1 MKRTANA
8 PPWDRMTH
16 DPTSYLAGDYAAKR
30 DDYFT
35 SARAD
40 YVAQLPANPAASIL
54 ELGCGN
60 GATGALA
67 LAGGKCGLYVGIEMF
82 EPAAAD
88 ARQVL
93 SAVHVGDVAALDLPY
108 PSGTFDAL
116 ICSEVIE
123 HLVDPE
129 PVLRRLI
136 ALLKPGG
143 TIYAS
148 SPNVSHWKIVGRLI
162 RGRFDYEDFGAMDRT
177 HLRWFTPRSYR
188 ALFEA
193 AGAETIF
200 VKRLAPV
207 RGVKKL
213 LLALAGPF
221 RHLLWYQIDYR
232 GRRPGQRE
240 F

>member
-1 MKRTANA
+1 
-8 PPWDRMTH
+8 MTERGGA
-16 DPTSYLAGDYAAKR
+16 YLEGDYAGKR
-30 DDYFT
+30 DDYFG

-40 YVAQLPANPAASIL
+40 YVAELPANPEAAIL

-67 LAGGKCGLYVGIEMF
+67 LAQGKCGTYVGIEMF

-88 ARQVL
+88 ARKVL
-93 SAVHVGDVAALDLPY
+93 THVHLGDVATLDLPY
-108 PSGTFDAL
+108 PPGTFDAL

-129 PVLRRLI
+129 PVLKKLV

-143 TIYAS
+143 MVFAS
-148 SPNVSHWKIVGRLI
+148 SPNVAHWRIIAGLI
-162 RGRFDYEDFGAMDRT
+162 RGRFDYQEFGAMDRT

-193 AGAETIF
+193 AGVEVCRT
-200 VKRLAPV
+200 KRLVPIAGIKRLV
-207 RGVKKL
+207 LGL
-213 LLALAGPF
+213 LGRPF
-221 RHLLWYQIDYR
+221 GHLLWYQIDLR
-232 GRRPGQRE
+232 GRRRP
-240 F
+240 

>member
-1 MKRTANA
+1 MSNDSA
-8 PPWDRMTH
+8 
-16 DPTSYLAGDYAAKR
+16 YLASDYATKR

-35 SARAD
+35 SARTD
-40 YVAQLPANPAASIL
+40 YVAELPANPNAAIL

-67 LAGGKCGLYVGIEMF
+67 LAQGKCATYVGIEMF
-82 EPAAAD
+82 EPAAAE
-88 ARQVL
+88 ARAVL
-93 SAVHVGDVAALDLPY
+93 TQVHVGDVAALDLPY
-108 PSGTFDAL
+108 PPATFDAL

-136 ALLKPGG
+136 SLLKPGG
-143 TIYAS
+143 VIYAS
-148 SPNVSHWKIVGRLI
+148 SPNVAHWKIVGRLV

-193 AGAETIF
+193 AGAETLF
-200 VKRLAPV
+200 VRRLAPV
-207 RGVKKL
+207 RGLKKL
-213 LLALAGPF
+213 LLGLF
-221 RHLLWYQIDYR
+221 RPVNHLFWYQIDYR
-232 GRRPGQRE
+232 GRRAA
-240 F
+240 

>member
-1 MKRTANA
+1 MSGNA
-8 PPWDRMTH
+8 
-16 DPTSYLAGDYAAKR
+16 YLADDYATKR
-30 DDYFT
+30 EDYFT
-35 SARAD
+35 TARTD
-40 YVAQLPANPAASIL
+40 YVAALPANPAASIL

-67 LAGGKCGLYVGIEMF
+67 LAQRKCGTYVGIEMF
-82 EPAAAD
+82 EPAAAE
-88 ARQVL
+88 ARTML
-93 SAVHVGDVAALDLPY
+93 TAVHVGDVASLDLPY
-108 PSGTFDAL
+108 PPATFDAL
-116 ICSEVIE
+116 ICSEVLE

-143 TIYAS
+143 LIFAS
-148 SPNVSHWKIVGRLI
+148 SPNVSHYRIVGRLI

-193 AGAETIF
+193 AGAETI
-200 VKRLAPV
+200 VVQRLAPV

-213 LLALAGPF
+213 ILALLGPF
-221 RHLLWYQIDYR
+221 RHLFWYQIDYR
-232 GRRPGQRE
+232 GRRPG
-240 F
+240 

>member
-1 MKRTANA
+1 MSGENA
-8 PPWDRMTH
+8 
-16 DPTSYLAGDYAAKR
+16 YLADDYATKR

-40 YVAQLPANPAASIL
+40 YVAQLPADPGAAIL

-60 GATGALA
+60 GATGLLA
-67 LAGGKCGLYVGIEMF
+67 LREGKCGTYVGIEMF
-82 EPAAAD
+82 EPAAAE
-88 ARQVL
+88 ARNVL
-93 SAVHVGDVAALDLPY
+93 TAVHVGDVAVLDLPY
-108 PSGTFDAL
+108 PHGSFDAL

-136 ALLKPGG
+136 ALLKPCGV
-143 TIYAS
+143 IYAS
-148 SPNVSHWKIVGRLI
+148 SPNVSHWKIVSRLL

-193 AGAETIF
+193 AGAETVF
-200 VKRLAPV
+200 VRRLAPV
-207 RGVKKL
+207 RGLKKL
-213 LLALAGPF
+213 ILGVLGPVS
-221 RHLLWYQIDYR
+221 HLFWYQIDYR
-232 GRRPGQRE
+232 GRRPR
-240 F
+240 